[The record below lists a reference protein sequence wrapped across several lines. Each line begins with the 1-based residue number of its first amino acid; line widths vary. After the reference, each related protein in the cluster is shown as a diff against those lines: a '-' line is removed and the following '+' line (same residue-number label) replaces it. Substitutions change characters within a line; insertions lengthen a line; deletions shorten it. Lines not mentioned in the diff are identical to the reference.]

1 MNIQENYQSLQN
13 LIEDPA
19 QSEVIDEFAKLQKKL
34 SLLNQNKSF
43 LDFFKKEKKVKGIY
57 LWGDVGRGKTFIMDI
72 FFSSIKNIKKNRL
85 HYHYLM
91 SEIHEQLK
99 KNKNKKNPIEAI
111 TNSIGQE
118 TKILC
123 IDEFFVEDIADA
135 MILGKLL
142 KGLFENRVVLVM
154 TSNSEPKDL
163 YKEGLQRDRFKEAI
177 GLIEENMSV
186 INIGNGPDHRMRNH
200 INETKYHA
208 IHDKNSHNYFSNLI
222 AEKSPLGTEKN
233 ALITINNR
241 KIKSILKSK
250 IIIWFDFNTICGTN
264 RSVSDYISIAK
275 QFQNVFISEIPILDS
290 EKENEARRFISL
302 IDEFYE
308 RKVKVFITT
317 AVNYKKLYTGKKL
330 TFEFKRTESR
340 LTEMST
346 EEYQK
351 LRHIH

>member
-19 QSEVIDEFAKLQKKL
+19 QSEVIDEFAKLQKNL
-34 SLLNQNKSF
+34 SPLNQNKSF

-57 LWGDVGRGKTFIMDI
+57 LWGDVGRGKTFIMDM

-111 TNSIGQE
+111 VNSIGQE

-177 GLIEENMSV
+177 GLIEDNMSV

-200 INETKYHA
+200 INETKYHS

-222 AEKSPLGTEKN
+222 TEKSPLGTEKN